1 MSTAP
6 TPVSPEHMRNV
17 AGLATAYPRSSPWQT
32 LASEGFESIVC
43 LTDDKTRYDP
53 RPLKILRASRFKELY
68 GGAHPASRAPV
79 GLGPSSPAR
88 FACSVFRCLTS
99 STI

>member
-32 LASEGFESIVC
+32 LAGEGFESIVC

-53 RPLKILRASRFKELY
+53 RPLKILRRPGSRSFTEERIPRRGHRSDWDRHRL
-68 GGAHPASRAPV
+68 HASRARSF
-79 GLGPSSPAR
+79 GA
-88 FACSVFRCLTS
+88 
-99 STI
+99 